1 MYTEMLPHYAE
12 CKDTDIQTCHT
23 GVHLECSCTEPHK
36 CQLSGN
42 CKKGKKKYNKGGSV
56 EVDCNTHATCS
67 KLMTISLELYLIL
80 RHIWLYEIEHS

>member
-1 MYTEMLPHYAE
+1 MYTEMLPHCAE

-42 CKKGKKKYNKGGSV
+42 CKKEKKSIIREGVWK
-56 EVDCNTHATCS
+56 
-67 KLMTISLELYLIL
+67 
-80 RHIWLYEIEHS
+80 